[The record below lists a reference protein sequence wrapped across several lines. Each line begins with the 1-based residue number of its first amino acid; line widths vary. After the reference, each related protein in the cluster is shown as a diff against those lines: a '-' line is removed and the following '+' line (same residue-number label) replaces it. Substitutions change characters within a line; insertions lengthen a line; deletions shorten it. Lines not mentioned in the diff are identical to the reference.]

1 MEVDEIIKVLREVN
15 DDKSLN
21 PTLQQKVTYL
31 IDDLQMYKSIVIFD
45 AIAIKRNA

>member
-1 MEVDEIIKVLREVN
+1 MEVDEIIKVLNEVN

-31 IDDLQMYKSIVIFD
+31 IDDLQMYKFIVI
-45 AIAIKRNA
+45 

>member
-1 MEVDEIIKVLREVN
+1 MDVNEIIEVLKEVN

-31 IDDLQMYKSIVIFD
+31 IDDLQMYRSIVI
-45 AIAIKRNA
+45 